1 MELNYNDIGTRIKK
15 KRIYL
20 KMTQDTLAEKVN
32 LSTPHMSHI
41 ETGNTKVSLPT
52 LLRIANELKCSMD
65 ELLCDSL
72 VHAHHQFTDEIY
84 QEIIDCSDDEI
95 RIIADTVKA
104 LKKSLRKRKSRT

>member
-1 MELNYNDIGTRIKK
+1 VELNYNDIGARIKK
-15 KRIYL
+15 KRLSL

-52 LLRIANELKCSMD
+52 LLRIANELECSMD

-72 VHAHHQFTDEIY
+72 KHAPHQFEDEIY
-84 QEIIDCSDDEI
+84 LEIIDCSEDEI

-104 LKKSLRKRKSRT
+104 LKKSLRRRKNKA